1 MRLANAIF
9 HTYKVD
15 EYKDPEIEVPLS
27 TVCRVFRREFN
38 EESVAYIATLINE
51 LLDEPIAVINKT
63 LDHKLIKWKT
73 YDFFTL
79 HQPIQVSGNVIR
91 LKINLEYLRI
101 TKEFVANPYLE
112 F

>member
-1 MRLANAIF
+1 M
-9 HTYKVD
+9 
-15 EYKDPEIEVPLS
+15 
-27 TVCRVFRREFN
+27 EFN
-38 EESVAYIATLINE
+38 EKSVAYIAALVHEI
-51 LLDEPIAVINKT
+51 LDEPIAVINKK

-79 HQPIQVSGNVIR
+79 QQPVEMGGEVIK

-101 TKEFVANPYLE
+101 TKIFVVNPYLE